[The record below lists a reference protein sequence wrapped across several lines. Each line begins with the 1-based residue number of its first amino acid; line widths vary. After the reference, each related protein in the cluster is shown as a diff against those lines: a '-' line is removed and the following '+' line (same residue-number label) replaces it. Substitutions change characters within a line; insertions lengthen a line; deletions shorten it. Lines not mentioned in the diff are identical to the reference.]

1 MRKWILRVLL
11 LALAIAAGATT
22 VFALIPG
29 NMGGQGGD
37 FWHWVAFVT
46 LGLLSRLTFS
56 RASFLLLWVAL
67 IAFGGA
73 IELAQGLLNT
83 MRDMNV
89 RDLQVDALASF
100 VGLVVGAVILALY
113 RRLRD
118 RNGTEAGV

>member
-1 MRKWILRVLL
+1 MKKWILRVLL
-11 LALAIAAGATT
+11 LALAISAGATT
-22 VFALIPG
+22 IFALIPG

-46 LGLLSRLTFS
+46 LGVLSRLTFS
-56 RASFLLLWVAL
+56 RASFLLLWVVL

-73 IELAQGLLNT
+73 IELAQRFLNT
-83 MRDMNV
+83 MSSMNV
-89 RDLQVDALASF
+89 HDLQVDTLASF
-100 VGLVVGAVILALY
+100 VGLVVGAIILTLY